1 MLKLIVIFSF
11 LFMGCNLKLEEDKPD
26 VCAENMAVMTTEF
39 LPEKYKDAK
48 VYDQPMKGFS
58 CQEFEARK
66 PKPMPRSNS
75 CVDYAYALDD
85 IAEATNA
92 SQSEQNTVVKGVT
105 ESRKLVYDTTFS
117 YQINNEG
124 LVNITLLNNTKETYL
139 LSTKTQYAKLL
150 LYNDYLIVTQS
161 IGYSV
166 RGYELKIYDVSNKKS
181 IKEIFDKRLGHIQ
194 AAYLRGSELFLY
206 EATYDVVGDCE
217 DIYYVDESTDN
228 MLLSTFRMNLSA
240 NELELKKGKVLY
252 GNYSIHLDLNAEYF
266 YKKNYY
272 FDKTILLKDDTELS
286 MSSFTGRIPGKFAIK
301 EYDDHLAAFIQNE
314 NSSSLK
320 VFDQNLVEVNEI
332 DEVAAGERIYSSRFM
347 QERAYLVTFRQVDPL
362 FTFDLTEISE
372 PKLIGELK
380 IPGVSHYLHPLSKD
394 LLLGVGIL
402 RSQVEISLFDVS
414 TQSDALKVDSLLL
427 DDQRYLDVFYDHQ
440 KITVT
445 GNIILL
451 EAGKDIIVLRLEQ
464 TNLVELGQVSSGRYS
479 KEIMIYNDILNV
491 FTDNSVKQYELR
503 EGVPEI
509 K

>member
-1 MLKLIVIFSF
+1 
-11 LFMGCNLKLEEDKPD
+11 
-26 VCAENMAVMTTEF
+26 
-39 LPEKYKDAK
+39 
-48 VYDQPMKGFS
+48 
-58 CQEFEARK
+58 
-66 PKPMPRSNS
+66 
-75 CVDYAYALDD
+75 
-85 IAEATNA
+85 
-92 SQSEQNTVVKGVT
+92 
-105 ESRKLVYDTTFS
+105 
-117 YQINNEG
+117 
-124 LVNITLLNNTKETYL
+124 
-139 LSTKTQYAKLL
+139 
-150 LYNDYLIVTQS
+150 
-161 IGYSV
+161 
-166 RGYELKIYDVSNKKS
+166 VSNKKS